1 MNLEKTL
8 VIIKPDVV
16 KMNLAGKI
24 ISMYEEK
31 GLEIGNMRL
40 TRLSPEEA
48 GKFYAEHKGKEFY
61 EKLIDFM
68 TESSCIPVVF
78 SGENA
83 IKKVRE
89 INGATDPAE
98 AAEGTVRKIFG
109 TNGRRNAVHG
119 SDSLESA
126 MREISF
132 FFS

>member
-40 TRLSPEEA
+40 TRLSSEEA
-48 GKFYAEHKGKEFY
+48 GKFYSEHKGKEFY